1 MQRTVRLIDLI
12 IAEMIAA
19 QGCRLRTGAP
29 MSTKGID
36 QKTGMVNVYEL
47 LPEQGDSIM
56 IVNCG
61 THFELHHH
69 HWEQPPLVLTEE
81 DIEAIRS
88 GRVVWN

>member
-1 MQRTVRLIDLI
+1 MQRRDDLIEALILGMIAVQGCNNRKVRLV
-12 IAEMIAA
+12 
-19 QGCRLRTGAP
+19 
-29 MSTKGID
+29 STKGID

-81 DIEAIRS
+81 DSEAIRA